1 MRFCAV
7 SAPPGC
13 MSCRAIYY
21 VIYCAAGGYVPA
33 RAVLSPP
40 LFRAYNFPYKESGR
54 GTRQKGTDMRSS
66 TGVRKHD
73 CLYIPCGY
81 FFRDPG
87 TARGYVTAAGRIF
100 PGGTGREDF
109 FPVRVPDGTDAAEAA
124 FVLRTALGSA
134 GIAEEPEYIQDGPL
148 AGCFRIPLPA
158 GDSRAE
164 QSSAADAFRQTE
176 ISGGGNVLPDGI
188 PMPCFGES
196 FLLTEH
202 AALPEISALCFSCAG
217 PAPETGPGRY
227 GRPLKGILS
236 GLLRAGRIPADSRC
250 RTASAAVH
258 GNRVRLYYCT
268 AGDGGPSDVSAAAS
282 ALSGKK
288 DPLYLLPGAS
298 LAAFAC
304 CPEYRFVPDGSAHAG
319 TAGV

>member
-1 MRFCAV
+1 
-7 SAPPGC
+7 
-13 MSCRAIYY
+13 
-21 VIYCAAGGYVPA
+21 
-33 RAVLSPP
+33 
-40 LFRAYNFPYKESGR
+40 
-54 GTRQKGTDMRSS
+54 
-66 TGVRKHD
+66 
-73 CLYIPCGY
+73 
-81 FFRDPG
+81 
-87 TARGYVTAAGRIF
+87 
-100 PGGTGREDF
+100 
-109 FPVRVPDGTDAAEAA
+109 
-124 FVLRTALGSA
+124 
-134 GIAEEPEYIQDGPL
+134 
-148 AGCFRIPLPA
+148 
-158 GDSRAE
+158 
-164 QSSAADAFRQTE
+164 
-176 ISGGGNVLPDGI
+176 
-188 PMPCFGES
+188 MPCFGES

-217 PAPETGPGRY
+217 PAPETGPGR
-227 GRPLKGILS
+227 LS